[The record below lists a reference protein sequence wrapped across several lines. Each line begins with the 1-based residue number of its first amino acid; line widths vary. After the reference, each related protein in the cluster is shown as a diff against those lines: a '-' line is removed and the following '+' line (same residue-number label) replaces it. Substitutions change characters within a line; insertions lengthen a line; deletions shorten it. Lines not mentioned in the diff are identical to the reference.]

1 MPHVAILKMVWKDKT
16 RKEIRF
22 LPCQG
27 GIIKKGTI
35 FNFADLIECSFILC
49 CSTIALF
56 IQSKE
61 RFSYLCIK

>member
-1 MPHVAILKMVWKDKT
+1 MKSDVTYCNTEGGVKRQHNT

-35 FNFADLIECSFILC
+35 FNFADL
-49 CSTIALF
+49 
-56 IQSKE
+56 E
-61 RFSYLCIK
+61 RQPVN